1 MLSLC
6 PRGVLRGYSLSSR
19 TLSGQVQHT
28 CVGIAL
34 TRSLAW
40 VSYDL
45 DDGRA
50 DVDTRV
56 FCCVVKERY
65 RTIKTYLYDTEK
77 FTHQAY

>member
-6 PRGVLRGYSLSSR
+6 PRGVLRGYSISSR
-19 TLSGQVQHT
+19 TLFGQVQHT
-28 CVGIAL
+28 YVGIAL
-34 TRSLAW
+34 TRSSTW

-56 FCCVVKERY
+56 FY
-65 RTIKTYLYDTEK
+65 AKTAISCANPPISCDTL
-77 FTHQAY
+77 